1 MKVLLSSMLAI
12 AIVGTAVTVEAKKP
26 NPNTGVGID
35 LSAEKIV
42 FKTQCKGEDVCK
54 VNNFSLTVANLGAED
69 IKNTRVEFYLSDDD
83 ILTTL
88 TDEITT
94 VADTLIHT
102 QSLGAMKA
110 GKTKKRTVGGGLLKK
125 LAPQAGQY
133 VIGVVDANYDI
144 EELDEINNIIISDP
158 LK

>member
-1 MKVLLSSMLAI
+1 MKVLLSSLMAVAI
-12 AIVGTAVTVEAKKP
+12 AGSVTTAEAKKP
-26 NPNTGVGID
+26 KPNTGVGID

-42 FKTQCKGEDVCK
+42 FKTKCKGEEFCK

-69 IKNTRVEFYLSDDD
+69 VKNTRVEFYLSDDN
-83 ILTTL
+83 ILTTT
-88 TDEITT
+88 TDALNP

-102 QSLGAMKA
+102 QSLGKMKA
-110 GKTKKRTVGGGLLKK
+110 GAKKKRTVGGGLLKK

-133 VIGVVDANYDI
+133 VIGVVDANYNI
-144 EELDEINNIIISDP
+144 EELDEVNNIIVSDP